1 MLSDDVGCRTTE
13 PELTRSDEGDRSPN
27 SQISGFEFRCAASYV
42 RCRTQKVRLED
53 PLIMA
58 ILGKPARR
66 AWDVQP
72 VPCQEAKKN
81 RESEFAIK
89 PKLRE
94 KRR

>member
-1 MLSDDVGCRTTE
+1 
-13 PELTRSDEGDRSPN
+13 
-27 SQISGFEFRCAASYV
+27 
-42 RCRTQKVRLED
+42 
-53 PLIMA
+53 MA